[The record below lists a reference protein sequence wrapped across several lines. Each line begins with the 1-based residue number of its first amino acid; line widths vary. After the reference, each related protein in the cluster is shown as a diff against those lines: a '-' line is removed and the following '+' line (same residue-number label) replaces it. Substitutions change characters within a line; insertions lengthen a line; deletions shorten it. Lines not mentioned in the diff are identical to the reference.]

1 VRQPTLALFEHLPIH
16 WVGISNASHIKM
28 TTLGGLIES
37 ISDHSGDAL
46 DNEDRVVRS
55 PSQNSQWVADS
66 GSIPIKPWHEAP
78 KRIVQSALS
87 SVIY

>member
-1 VRQPTLALFEHLPIH
+1 
-16 WVGISNASHIKM
+16 M

-55 PSQNSQWVADS
+55 PSKNPQWVADS
-66 GSIPIKPWHEAP
+66 GSIPVKSWNEA
-78 KRIVQSALS
+78 SGALFR
-87 SVIY
+87 VIY

>member
-1 VRQPTLALFEHLPIH
+1 
-16 WVGISNASHIKM
+16 M

-55 PSQNSQWVADS
+55 PSKNTQWVADS
-66 GSIPIKPWHEAP
+66 GSIPVKSWNEA
-78 KRIVQSALS
+78 SGALFG
-87 SVIY
+87 VIY